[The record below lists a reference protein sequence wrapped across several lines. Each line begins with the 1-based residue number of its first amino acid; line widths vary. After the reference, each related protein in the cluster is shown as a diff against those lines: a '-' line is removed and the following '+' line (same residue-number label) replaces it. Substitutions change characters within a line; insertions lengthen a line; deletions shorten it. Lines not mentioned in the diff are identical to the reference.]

1 MLPWFPCSK
10 IVNFVACGNV
20 ISFLRTIN
28 TFLFSL
34 MHFQSG
40 SNPAREA
47 WSETGRIAYHN
58 LQIIDRRVHVDGG
71 QKVFACFTVFACRSA
86 KNMSQNGELSD
97 DNRRSNLVLDGSLP
111 QPLVP
116 NFLVR
121 SFSPN
126 LLNLFPVFSCLA
138 HILSHVM
145 SCNVMLCH
153 VMSCYHQASAA
164 VLPWRPPPCCH
175 LLGHAF
181 YLWTAVTRS
190 KFCRP
195 CGEHCHVGQQTVQII
210 TEWFTDSQN
219 SHKLICPKPCRSRCR
234 HAPSM
239 MRTLQTT
246 ENHLLIRF
254 VSFECSNYSNLLFI
268 SLLCYTLSLGMHWTV

>member
-145 SCNVMLCH
+145 SCYVMLSPSFCCCFAMEASTLLPSSRPRFLPLNCGNPIE
-153 VMSCYHQASAA
+153 VLQA
-164 VLPWRPPPCCH
+164 VWWTLPC
-175 LLGHAF
+175 
-181 YLWTAVTRS
+181 WTTNCPNNHRMI
-190 KFCRP
+190 
-195 CGEHCHVGQQTVQII
+195 H
-210 TEWFTDSQN
+210 WFT
-219 SHKLICPKPCRSRCR
+219 KF
-234 HAPSM
+234 
-239 MRTLQTT
+239 T
-246 ENHLLIRF
+246 
-254 VSFECSNYSNLLFI
+254 
-268 SLLCYTLSLGMHWTV
+268 